1 MARQK
6 ASVRTPAKASAKTS
20 AMPDSLTVEVSAVQ
34 PGHGAFGYA
43 ELLEGV
49 VATRHGPTP
58 VSFLVAERLAGDVAE
73 SAKFAVFFRTEDHT
87 DGVTYRIDAAELLGE
102 IVRAYFDRRRTDR
115 PLTDDGDEGDVGLD

>member
-6 ASVRTPAKASAKTS
+6 TPTKASKEAAKAPSAI
-20 AMPDSLTVEVSAVQ
+20 PDSLTVQVSAVH
-34 PGHGAFGYA
+34 PGHGTYGYA

-73 SAKFAVFFRTEDHT
+73 SAKFAISFRTENHS
-87 DGVTYRIDAAELLGE
+87 DGVTYRVDAAELLGG
-102 IVRAYFDRRRTDR
+102 IVRAYFEERSNDR
-115 PLTDDGDEGDVGLD
+115 PLPEDEQEGD

>member
-6 ASVRTPAKASAKTS
+6 TSVRTPVRAPAKSS

-43 ELLEGV
+43 ELLEGI
-49 VATRHGPTP
+49 VATRHGPTS

-73 SAKFAVFFRTEDHT
+73 SAKFAVFFRTESHA
-87 DGVTYRIDAAELLGE
+87 DGVTYRIDAAELLGQ
-102 IVRAYFDRRRTDR
+102 IVRAYFDRRRNDR
-115 PLTDDGDEGDVGLD
+115 PLIDEQDAEAGD